1 MEVGERRMTMLS
13 TMEKMCPCIFPL
25 HHDFSLLNFCFLHR
39 SGGVW
44 TCPYAMESIATLN
57 WAMGKTGYYPKGYI
71 PPAAIMKT
79 REERALEPVRDPE
92 EVFKEMENSTFG
104 EDMPQCVR
112 DRLDFM

>member
-1 MEVGERRMTMLS
+1 MRIPLLITLS
-13 TMEKMCPCIFPL
+13 VCFTGKT
-25 HHDFSLLNFCFLHR
+25 HHNAIHIQLAISNVIVILDID

-44 TCPYAMESIATLN
+44 TCPYTMESIATLN

-71 PPAAIMKT
+71 PPAAIMKS
-79 REERALEPVRDPE
+79 REEREQEPVRDPD